1 MNIEADGPA
10 EDSSGRLA
18 PRFALHVT
26 AAVAVGFL
34 FFLLLP
40 PVTGL
45 AWAVV

>member
-1 MNIEADGPA
+1 MAQGK
-10 EDSSGRLA
+10 DSFGRLA
-18 PRFALHVT
+18 PRLALRVT

-40 PVTGL
+40 LVTGL